1 MLKYEKEAKD
11 LKEKVSLFKKTNRD
25 LIQSLEEIK
34 NERVDNLKE
43 IYMLKKQIEDLEKQN
58 LEIKNM
64 SNQKDELALWKKKCN
79 ELEESHMKQ
88 INIMKLRFETHFQI
102 ETVF

>member
-1 MLKYEKEAKD
+1 MR
-11 LKEKVSLFKKTNRD
+11 EKVSLFTKTNGD
-25 LIQSLEEIK
+25 LIQSLEEIR
-34 NERVDNLKE
+34 NERVNNLKE

-64 SNQKDELALWKKKCN
+64 SNQKDELSIWKKKYN
-79 ELEESHMKQ
+79 ELEESHSKQ
-88 INIMKLRFETHFQI
+88 INTMKFRFETHFQI